1 MIGEYDGWLLGPAPD
16 TNFGGIKAS
25 TQHKTEIPYFCV
37 LLTYCSSSNFATL
50 LLSGWQ
56 NSHDAMCVHSHD
68 TTSYRG
74 WGYYAGPRDTRDP
87 EEAFPH
93 WKHDDPS
100 LVLRC
105 VPRSVSVDSRREPD
119 PARAPLLRNLYRR
132 TGRLMR
138 GKITTNSNNTHEMYK
153 TGPQLKVD
161 VGGKKKNK

>member
-1 MIGEYDGWLLGPAPD
+1 
-16 TNFGGIKAS
+16 
-25 TQHKTEIPYFCV
+25 
-37 LLTYCSSSNFATL
+37 
-50 LLSGWQ
+50 
-56 NSHDAMCVHSHD
+56 MCVHSHD

-119 PARAPLLRNLYRR
+119 PSRAPLLRNLYRR
-132 TGRLMR
+132 AGRLMR
-138 GKITTNSNNTHEMYK
+138 GKTYTNNTHEMYLDLVK
-153 TGPQLKVD
+153 LALNFTIKIITLNAHRRV
-161 VGGKKKNK
+161 